1 MSLLANSSACRTEHS
16 GRCSQATKYPF
27 TFENITLKGLKTMS
41 QIQLTINGK
50 VCKCEAGASIL
61 QAAQQNGIE
70 IPNLCNDESVR
81 VYGACGLCAV
91 EVTDDGSGKPI
102 PKLLRACSAKAMDG
116 YVVSIDTERVSQSRK
131 IALEL
136 LMSDHTGDCQGPC
149 RLNCPAGTNCQGYVK
164 KIAQGDYHGAVKII
178 KEKLPLPA
186 AIGRVCPHPC
196 EDNCRRALVEQP
208 LSIAYLKAF
217 AADKDLAS
225 DTYKAECAP
234 DTGKRVAI
242 VGGGPAGL
250 TAAYFLRL
258 KGHDVTIFDASA
270 KMGGMLR
277 YGIPAYRLPKSVLD
291 REIDE
296 IASLGIHMK
305 NNVRIGRDVT
315 LSALREEFDA
325 VIVAVGAWS
334 SMGMRCKGEELDGV
348 IGGIQ
353 FLHDISSG
361 EGEIPDLKGKNVA
374 VCGGGNTAMD
384 ACRTAIRCGAENVYV
399 IYRRTREEMPAED
412 IEIAESIEE
421 GVNYQFLTNPS
432 EIIGENGHVTKI
444 RLQVMKL
451 GEPDASGRRAPV
463 PVEGEFR
470 ELPVDLVIMAIGQK
484 LNTAGLE
491 DITLT
496 QKGTILAD
504 ESTFLTNLP
513 NVYAIGDATNRGAG
527 IAIAAIGEANRC
539 AEVVDSALKGEMKPY
554 RAPFVSKRMD
564 ISADEFADR
573 PKQARCEMPTR
584 PAEIRRHDFN
594 EVNLGLDDETAQ
606 NEAKRC
612 LECGCHD
619 YDNCKLICYANMQEI
634 HPERLAG
641 AKNSSETER
650 KLVCIERNN
659 EKCVLCALC
668 VRVCEEVAG
677 KGILG
682 LVGRG
687 FPTVVRPEF
696 QDERVIA
703 GCKDC
708 RKCVDACPTGALKLV
723 D

>member
-1 MSLLANSSACRTEHS
+1 
-16 GRCSQATKYPF
+16 
-27 TFENITLKGLKTMS
+27 MS
-41 QIQLTINGK
+41 QIQLTINGIP
-50 VCKCEAGASIL
+50 CKCDEGTSIL
-61 QAAQQNGIE
+61 QAAKQNGIE

-91 EVTDDGSGKPI
+91 EVLDDGRGKPV
-102 PKLLRACSAKAMDG
+102 PKLLRACSAKAMNG
-116 YVVSIDTERVSQSRK
+116 YVVSFDTERVNQSRK

-136 LMSDHTGDCQGPC
+136 LFSDHTGDCQGPC

-164 KIAQGDYHGAVKII
+164 KIAQGDYHGAVKLI

-186 AIGRVCPHPC
+186 SIGRVCPHPC
-196 EDNCRRALVEQP
+196 EDHCRRGLVEQP

-217 AADKDLAS
+217 AADKDLAA
-225 DTYKAECAP
+225 DTYRAVCAP
-234 DTGKRVAI
+234 ATDKKIAVI
-242 VGGGPAGL
+242 GGGPAGL

-296 IASLGIHMK
+296 IASLGVHMQ
-305 NNVRIGRDVT
+305 NGVRIGKDIT
-315 LSALREEFDA
+315 LDALREQFDA
-325 VIVAVGAWS
+325 VIVAVGAWA
-334 SMGMRCKGEELDGV
+334 SMPMRVAGEDLQGV
-348 IGGIQ
+348 VGGIR

-384 ACRTAIRCGAENVYV
+384 ACRTAIRCGADNVYV

-412 IEIAESIEE
+412 LEIRESMEE
-421 GVNYQFLTNPS
+421 GVTYKFLTNPA
-432 EIIGENGHVTKI
+432 EILGKDGHVTGI
-444 RLQVMKL
+444 RLQVMEL

-463 PVEGEFR
+463 PVEGKFE
-470 ELPVDLVIMAIGQK
+470 ELPVDMVIMAIGQK
-484 LNTAGLE
+484 PELSGFS
-491 DITLT
+491 DISMTK
-496 QKGTILAD
+496 KGKIDTD

-513 NVYAIGDATNRGAG
+513 NVYAIGDVASRGAA
-527 IAIAAIGEANRC
+527 IAIAAIGDANRC
-539 AEVVDSALKGEMKPY
+539 AEVVDSALRGEIKPY
-554 RAPFVSKRMD
+554 RAPFVSKRENVT
-564 ISADEFADR
+564 ADEFADR
-573 PKQARCEMPTR
+573 EKIPRCEMPTR
-584 PAEIRRHDFN
+584 PAEIRRRDFD
-594 EVNLGLDDETAQ
+594 EVNLGLTDEVAQ

-619 YDNCKLICYANMQEI
+619 YDSCKLIRYANLQEI

-641 AKNSSETER
+641 VKNSHAAEK

-659 EKCVLCALC
+659 EKCILCSLC
-668 VRVCEEVAG
+668 VRVCDEVAG

-687 FPTVVRPEF
+687 FTTVVRPEF
-696 QDERVIA
+696 QDAAVIA

-708 RKCVDACPTGALKLV
+708 RKCVDACPTGALKLLSPT